1 LRVAR
6 AVSFLRVGRRNPV
19 ILGVRYNSEKKNII
33 DDKFMDLLMNAGIDG
48 ADIQADEGQKTQT
61 QDALDL
67 TFEDVPLGETSLGEE
82 TKGSDSETE
91 SDDTESSDDEITNDQ
106 KIRKIQLLIRK
117 SYTPKASAEV
127 LRALEDKSNWKN
139 LEHTIHRQ
147 LGSKLRVHGYNDA
160 AERSGFNVNKVVR
173 TVAQAFKNETKQR
186 FDTDNDM
193 SHDVGSDAG
202 ENVAS
207 DVGANEGP
215 VLPTHLDEILGDRD
229 ANDPELEDKMRQWKE
244 LLGSSFDPDF
254 SPRMNMDSNAAA
266 KISKEIGKRPKVEKD
281 ALLEELY
288 ASEPED
294 QEDKDKKTEQK
305 SFYEKLK
312 EKIEVEGDN
321 YIKEE
326 EARPTLKKFC
336 KPAIRKWA
344 EDAYGALV
352 GRGHYN
358 SHGEWIQLNRIDQ
371 EMDKESYAL
380 ATQDMTV
387 PAYTFRVVGVPGDTT
402 RSVKRGY
409 IPPPCRTRIPAD
421 LVGRYRFGITAEMVE
436 NMQLS
441 DKIKKVISFAYA
453 SHTEI
458 KRARLEDAIKKFGK
472 RENDTGNTAVQLC
485 MLNQKVR
492 HLEEHVT
499 IHRKDQNAHRQ
510 LRLYISKRRR
520 LYKYLKRKDLSTYYN
535 VLKDQ
540 VLEDKFLMY
549 KNE

>member
-1 LRVAR
+1 M
-6 AVSFLRVGRRNPV
+6 
-19 ILGVRYNSEKKNII
+19 LGLMVLISKQTR
-33 DDKFMDLLMNAGIDG
+33 DK
-48 ADIQADEGQKTQT
+48 KTQT

-266 KISKEIGKRPKVEKD
+266 KISREIGKRPKVEKD

-294 QEDKDKKTEQK
+294 QEDKDKK
-305 SFYEKLK
+305 
-312 EKIEVEGDN
+312 
-321 YIKEE
+321 
-326 EARPTLKKFC
+326 
-336 KPAIRKWA
+336 
-344 EDAYGALV
+344 
-352 GRGHYN
+352 
-358 SHGEWIQLNRIDQ
+358 NR
-371 EMDKESYAL
+371 
-380 ATQDMTV
+380 
-387 PAYTFRVVGVPGDTT
+387 
-402 RSVKRGY
+402 
-409 IPPPCRTRIPAD
+409 
-421 LVGRYRFGITAEMVE
+421 
-436 NMQLS
+436 
-441 DKIKKVISFAYA
+441 
-453 SHTEI
+453 TEI
-458 KRARLEDAIKKFGK
+458 
-472 RENDTGNTAVQLC
+472 
-485 MLNQKVR
+485 
-492 HLEEHVT
+492 
-499 IHRKDQNAHRQ
+499 
-510 LRLYISKRRR
+510 
-520 LYKYLKRKDLSTYYN
+520 
-535 VLKDQ
+535 
-540 VLEDKFLMY
+540 FL
-549 KNE
+549 